1 MAELFERFEV
11 DRVPRWPLLS
21 RLVALSVVLHGLFF
35 VATAYVPTLRS
46 LLFVAGTV
54 SGFKIVSEDYDPTLV
69 GQRATIVK
77 LEPHERLVYPADYF
91 GAPPTPEDMMLGTDA
106 MLVQQAPPPLPPP
119 PPVISYAPPRNRRP
133 RAAAEPTPTPEPT
146 PSPEIAHASPTPTPT
161 AADEEA
167 RKKSDEELNRI
178 AQQTGIERPPT
189 INTKPFEDLAKEGKK
204 LSDEGKLNLNSAIE
218 VVASGPVNSDGT
230 LDVPKVNVEWKT
242 VSDPN
247 TQALA
252 QQLLT
257 ALSQSKILGVLKGA
271 QDVRME
277 LKLDQQNVSVR
288 IMSDMPSEEVAGNY
302 ATGYG
307 LMLAIARNSKKGTSE
322 GELYNKVQVNRTG
335 KQFVMSFDMTKE
347 AAGKMISEMLAKK
360 AKDQAAAATNGKG

>member
-11 DRVPRWPLLS
+11 DRVPRWPMLS
-21 RLVALSVVLHGLFF
+21 RLLALSVVLHGVFF
-35 VATAYVPTLRS
+35 VAAAYLPSVRS

-69 GQRATIVK
+69 GQRATVVK
-77 LEPHERLVYPADYF
+77 LEPYEKLVYPADYF
-91 GAPPTPEDMMLGTDA
+91 GAPPTPEDMMLGPDA
-106 MLVQQAPPPLPPP
+106 MLIQQAPPLPPP

-133 RAAAEPTPTPEPT
+133 RAAAAEPTPTPEPSPT
-146 PSPEIAHASPTPTPT
+146 PEIAQASPTPTPS
-161 AADEEA
+161 AADEA
-167 RKKSDEELNRI
+167 AQKKSDEELNRI
-178 AQQTGIERPPT
+178 AKETGIERPPT

-204 LSDEGKLNLNSAIE
+204 LSDEGKLDLNSAIE

-230 LDVPKVNVEWKT
+230 LDVQNVNVEWKT

-247 TQALA
+247 TRALA

-257 ALSQSKILGVLKGA
+257 ALSQSKILGVLKGT

-277 LKLDQQNVSVR
+277 LKLDQQNVSVK
-288 IMSDMPSEEVAGNY
+288 IMSDMPSEEVASNY

-307 LMLAIARNSKKGTSE
+307 LMLAIARNSKKGTNE
-322 GELYNKVQVNRTG
+322 GELYNKVQVNRNG
-335 KQFVMSFDMTKE
+335 KQFVMSFDMPKE
-347 AAGKMISEMLAKK
+347 AAGRMISEMLAKK
-360 AKDQAAAATNGKG
+360 AKDQAAAAANGKG

>member
-21 RLVALSVVLHGLFF
+21 RLVALSVVLHGAFF
-35 VATAYVPTLRS
+35 VAAAYVPSLRG

-77 LEPHERLVYPADYF
+77 LEPHEKLVYPADYF
-91 GAPPTPEDMMLGTDA
+91 GAPPEQPVMFGADPMLIQPG
-106 MLVQQAPPPLPPP
+106 PSLPPP
-119 PPVISYAPPRNRRP
+119 PPVISYGPPRVRRP
-133 RAAAEPTPTPEPT
+133 KAVPTPEPS
-146 PSPEIAHASPTPTPT
+146 PSPEVAGASPTPTPSAEDE
-161 AADEEA
+161 AAQ
-167 RKKSDEELNRI
+167 KKSEEELNKI
-178 AQQTGIERPPT
+178 AQQTGVERPPT

-204 LSDEGKLNLNSAIE
+204 LSDEGKLDLNSAIE
-218 VVASGPVNSDGT
+218 VAATGPVNPDGT
-230 LDVPKVNVEWKT
+230 LDVTKVNVEWKT

-277 LKLDQQNVSVR
+277 LKLDQQNVSVK
-288 IMSDMPSEEVAGNY
+288 IMSEMPSEEVASNY

-322 GELYNKVQVNRTG
+322 GELYNKVNVNRNG
-335 KQFVMSFDMTKE
+335 RQFVMSFDMPKE
-347 AAGKMISEMLAKK
+347 AAGRMISEMLAKK
-360 AKDQAAAATNGKG
+360 AKGEAAAAANGKG